1 MTLQI
6 AILLSILL
14 AAIVLMATERLRAD
28 VVALLV
34 TIALTLTSLMQQICR

>member
-28 VVALLV
+28 VVALLG
-34 TIALTLTSLMQQICR
+34 TTALTLTSLMRQIRR